1 VTQTVDRVLLVLVV
15 ALAMTGCAIS
25 GGAPQAQREAVP
37 AGLIGPVIAAPDGGP
52 PIECRGLPQERCRE
66 VGALGDGQG
75 GIESRGIAKGDIERV
90 IVSCEGTPCTH
101 TDGAFRIDILMR
113 DGATTEIG
121 RGGYGAAVQP

>member
-1 VTQTVDRVLLVLVV
+1 VLVV
-15 ALAMTGCAIS
+15 ALAMMGCAIS

-37 AGLIGPVIAAPDGGP
+37 AGPIGPVIAAPDGGP
-52 PIECRGLPQERCRE
+52 PIECRRLPQERCRE

-75 GIESRGIAKGDIERV
+75 GIAEHGIAMDDIERV
-90 IVSCEGTPCTH
+90 IVSCEGAPCTS